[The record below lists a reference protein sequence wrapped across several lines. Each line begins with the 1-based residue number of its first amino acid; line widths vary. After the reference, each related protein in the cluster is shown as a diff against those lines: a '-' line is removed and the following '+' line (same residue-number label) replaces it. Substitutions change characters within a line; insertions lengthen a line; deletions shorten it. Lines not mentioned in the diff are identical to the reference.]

1 MKTTRA
7 ALLAPAVLLSAL
19 VSHAQSTA
27 SPTNPAVPGAGS
39 PAAATAPTSAT
50 PATPPVAEGAPSAA
64 DSRRRAISPGLA
76 ASLAAAM
83 PKYSPPVEPP
93 PKTAEEIAADQPRN
107 QIIRLPQVVVEG
119 DRAPVFTERQLY
131 TKAELARLASRRYLS
146 ELDRGVLNR
155 LHLPIVGQS
164 AEQRAMT
171 IYEEEERQRNIAAA
185 NRAVYLLKQSDPA
198 AASDLRRD
206 AADAYI
212 RPSEFT
218 RISTER

>member
-1 MKTTRA
+1 MNSTRA

-19 VSHAQSTA
+19 VSHAQPSST
-27 SPTNPAVPGAGS
+27 PAA
-39 PAAATAPTSAT
+39 PAEPAATAPASAPAVTT
-50 PATPPVAEGAPSAA
+50 PAPASAESPA
-64 DSRRRAISPGLA
+64 SRRRAVSPGLA
-76 ASLAAAM
+76 SALAAAM

-93 PKTAEEIAADQPRN
+93 PKTAEEEEADKPRN
-107 QIIRLPQVVVEG
+107 QIIRLPAVVVEG
-119 DRAPVFTERQLY
+119 DRPPVFTERQLY
-131 TKAELARLASRRYLS
+131 TRAELARLAAQRYLT

-155 LHLPIVGQS
+155 FTLPIVGQS

-171 IYEEEERQRNIAAA
+171 QYEDEERQRNIASA
-185 NRAVYLLKQSDPA
+185 NQSVYLLKQTDPA
-198 AASDLRRD
+198 AAAALKRD

>member
-7 ALLAPAVLLSAL
+7 ALLAPAVLFSAL
-19 VSHAQSTA
+19 VSHAQS
-27 SPTNPAVPGAGS
+27 
-39 PAAATAPTSAT
+39 
-50 PATPPVAEGAPSAA
+50 PATPPAPAEQATPAVAPASAAPSETPASPAA
-64 DSRRRAISPGLA
+64 RRRAVSPALA
-76 ASLAAAM
+76 SSLAATM

-93 PKTAEEIAADQPRN
+93 PKTPEEEEADQPRN

-119 DRAPVFTERQLY
+119 DRPPVFTERQLY
-131 TKAELARLASRRYLS
+131 TRAELARLASSRYLS

-155 LHLPIVGQS
+155 FTLPIVGQS
-164 AEQRAMT
+164 SAEQRAMS
-171 IYEEEERQRNIAAA
+171 IYEDEERQRNIAAA
-185 NRAVYLLKQSDPA
+185 NQAFYLLKQTDPA
-198 AASDLRRD
+198 AAAALKRD

>member
-7 ALLAPAVLLSAL
+7 VLLAPAVLLSAL

-27 SPTNPAVPGAGS
+27 TPPAPSEPTTASASAPAANPTTPA
-39 PAAATAPTSAT
+39 PAAAASTTTTS
-50 PATPPVAEGAPSAA
+50 S
-64 DSRRRAISPGLA
+64 RRAISPALA
-76 ASLAAAM
+76 SSLAAAM

-93 PKTAEEIAADQPRN
+93 PKTPEEEEADKPRN

-119 DRAPVFTERQLY
+119 DRPPVFTERQLY
-131 TKAELARLASRRYLS
+131 TRAELARLASRRYLS

-155 LHLPIVGQS
+155 FALPIVGQS
-164 AEQRAMT
+164 PEQRAMT
-171 IYEEEERQRNIAAA
+171 IYEDEERQRNIASA
-185 NRAVYLLKQSDPA
+185 NQAVYLLKQSDPA
-198 AASDLRRD
+198 AAAELRRD